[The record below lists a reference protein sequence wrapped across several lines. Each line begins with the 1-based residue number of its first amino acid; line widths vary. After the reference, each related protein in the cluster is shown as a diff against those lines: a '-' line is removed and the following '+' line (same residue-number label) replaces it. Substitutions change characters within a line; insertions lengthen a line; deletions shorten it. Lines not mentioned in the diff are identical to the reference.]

1 MHRPS
6 LTGDYPRVGGEK
18 ASQQE
23 ILYGQQGSPPRM
35 RGKEQGAGG
44 RMAAHGITPAWAG
57 KRHMSSSCGRRMRDH
72 PRVGGEKP
80 FLFYG
85 GSSDSGSPPHGRGK
99 VTHL

>member
-72 PRVGGEKP
+72 PRMCGEKAVCP
-80 FLFYG
+80 
-85 GSSDSGSPPHGRGK
+85 
-99 VTHL
+99 VTC